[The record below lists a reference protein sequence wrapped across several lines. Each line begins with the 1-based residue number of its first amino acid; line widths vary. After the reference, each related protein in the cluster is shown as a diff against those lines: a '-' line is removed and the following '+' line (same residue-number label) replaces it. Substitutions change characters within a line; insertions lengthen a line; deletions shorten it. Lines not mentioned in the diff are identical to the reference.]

1 MRTSSRPLS
10 ACVFRR
16 LPGDGPSDSRRK
28 VLQGDTE
35 ELWRTEQAALLDVR
49 RKLLRKKRE
58 LCRLCREE
66 EGLGGGTM
74 ARAQEEY
81 DEILLQLQDQRE
93 ELALLKVEEQ
103 CLWLTDE
110 ESVIRY
116 LEHVQQQ
123 VAERGD
129 ELANVMALEKE
140 TQERQRQAKGGSGS
154 GGLTSRGGS
163 SSSAGGEER
172 GAPAASIA
180 GGAPPASM
188 EMVVP
193 QPRSPLGVGG
203 ASRAPAP
210 DARVL
215 VERARAMIDARSAG
229 ARAAIE

>member
-1 MRTSSRPLS
+1 MAAVCL
-10 ACVFRR
+10 CLRR

-123 VAERGD
+123 VAERED

-154 GGLTSRGGS
+154 GGVGSRGGS

-172 GAPAASIA
+172 GEGAPPESVAS
-180 GGAPPASM
+180 GGAPPASA
-188 EMVVP
+188 EMVVS
-193 QPRSPLGVGG
+193 QPRSPDTTAGVL
-203 ASRAPAP
+203 A
-210 DARVL
+210 
-215 VERARAMIDARSAG
+215 RARAMTEQRGGPGRDH
-229 ARAAIE
+229 